1 MSLQFIFGNSGS
13 GKSHYLYHYIVEES
27 VRHPDKDYLVL
38 VPEQFT
44 MQTQKDL
51 CLAHPRG
58 GIMNVDVLSFG
69 RLAHRIF
76 EEVGEDGRQVLD
88 DEGKNLVL
96 RRIAGNYEDE
106 LTVLKG
112 NLKKQGYISE
122 VKSVI
127 SEFTQYGVDFER
139 LDGFMESLNPDSY
152 LFYKL
157 KDIKKVYEGFEEY
170 LSEKYIT
177 KEEMLDVLSSVVPDS
192 QILRGSIVAMDGFT
206 GFTPVQ
212 NRLLGE
218 LLRVCD
224 KVMITVEMDQREDP
238 YVCRHPYQL
247 FALSK
252 QMVTSLVA
260 IAGETGT
267 EIEEPVCL
275 YEKPVRR
282 FHGNPA
288 MAFLE
293 SELFRYSSA
302 AFEEEQ
308 EAVSLHE
315 ARNPRAE
322 AQYVAEEIRRLVR
335 TKGYRYRE
343 IAVIASDM
351 NVYADALEKACGAF
365 DIPVFMDYKKS
376 ILLNAFVEYLRS
388 LLAMA
393 EQNFTYE
400 SVFRHLRTGLCGF
413 TPEEIDRMENYVI
426 ALGIKGYKKWQ
437 QAWVRRTPQT
447 GEEEL
452 NALNHLRVRFVEKTS
467 GLMAVLK
474 QRKKTVRDVTLAVY
488 EYLVQEKIQDQLHG
502 MELAFQEAGELALAK
517 EYAQVYRIAMELFD
531 KFAELLGEET
541 ISLKEYCDLLDAGLE
556 EAKVGVIPPSL
567 DQVVIGDMER
577 TRIKNIRALFF
588 VGANDTLLPGN
599 TGGGGL
605 LSERD
610 REQFKAGEIALSPGP
625 KEKIYEQKFYLYMNL
640 TKPSEY
646 LFLSW
651 AKVSGDGKTLRPAY
665 LIQDIRRMFPNIV
678 PEEEEKKS
686 VSERELTRAAGIRRI
701 AEGLRER
708 RSGLDE
714 EWKELYTWFSG
725 DAKSA
730 GEMEEVLRAGFLTH
744 GKEQIS
750 PAAAERLY
758 PDPERVSV
766 TRLEQFA
773 ACAYAHFL
781 NYGLRLSEREEYSF
795 EALDLGNIAHQ
806 SLERFARKADRENLA
821 WTEMTEEK
829 RDELI
834 EESVEESIL
843 DYGNTVLFSSAR
855 NEYMIRRIKRL
866 IRRSVWALT
875 KQLEKGDFVPSGYE
889 LKFGSGKIDRIDTCE
904 DEDRIYVKVTDY
916 KTGMK
921 SFDIT
926 SFYHGLQMQLPVY
939 MNAAL
944 GVERRKHPDKEVLP
958 AGIFYYRIQDPI
970 VEKAETDDA
979 VEKSILKELKLD
991 GLINAGDQVVEHL
1004 EHDLSGASVLFPMG
1018 RNKDG
1023 TLSRTSRVLEPEA
1036 FETVLAY
1043 TEKKEQELKEAMYAG
1058 EVKAAPYEL
1067 GGASA
1072 CDYCACRDICGFDQ
1086 RIQGDEYRRLEK
1098 YTLEEAVAKMKE
1110 RLDSGKDSGGDQKA
1124 LSGTT
1129 AELNARSG
1137 KERGG
1142 KESGAENHRK
1152 GGAGDGREMD

>member
-27 VRHPDKDYLVL
+27 IRHPDKNYLVL

-139 LDGFMESLNPDSY
+139 LDEFMESLNPDSY

-157 KDIKKVYEGFEEY
+157 KDIRKVYEGFEEY

-177 KEEMLDVLSSVVPDS
+177 KEEMLDVLSSAVPES
-192 QILRGSIVAMDGFT
+192 EILRGSVVAMDGFT

-218 LLRVCD
+218 LLRVCE
-224 KVMITVEMDQREDP
+224 KVMLTVEMDPREDP
-238 YVCRHPYQL
+238 YHYRHPYQL

-252 QMVTSLVA
+252 QMVTSLIETA
-260 IAGETGT
+260 REAGA
-267 EIEEPVCL
+267 EIEDPVCL

-282 FHGNPA
+282 FRDNPA

-293 SELFRYSSA
+293 SELFRYSAA
-302 AFEEEQ
+302 AFEGEQ
-308 EAVSLHE
+308 DAVSLHE

-335 TKGYRYRE
+335 TKGYRYRD

-351 NVYADALEKACGAF
+351 NVYADALEKACAAF

-413 TPEEIDRMENYVI
+413 TPDEIDRMENYVI
-426 ALGIKGYKKWQ
+426 ALGIRGYKKWQ
-437 QAWVRRTPQT
+437 QAWVRRTAQT
-447 GEEEL
+447 GEAEL
-452 NALNHLRVRFVEKTS
+452 NELNHLRVRFVEKTS
-467 GLMAVLK
+467 GLMLSLK

-488 EYLVQEKIQDQLHG
+488 EYLVQEKLQEQLRG

-517 EYAQVYRIAMELFD
+517 EYAQVYRITMELFD
-531 KFAELLGEET
+531 KFVELLGEET

-567 DQVVIGDMER
+567 DQVVVGDMER

-588 VGANDTLLPGN
+588 AGANDTLLPGN

-640 TKPSEY
+640 TKPSESLY
-646 LFLSW
+646 LSW
-651 AKVSGDGKTLRPAY
+651 SKVSGDGKTLRPAY
-665 LIQDIRRMFPNIV
+665 LVQDIRRLFPGAV
-678 PEEEEKKS
+678 PRDEERRPAAD
-686 VSERELTRAAGIRRI
+686 RELTRAGGVRWI

-708 RSGLDE
+708 QRGLSE
-714 EWKELYTWFSG
+714 EWKELYTWFS
-725 DAKSA
+725 A
-730 GEMEEVLRAGFLTH
+730 GGQCRDEMERVLRAAFLKH
-744 GKEQIS
+744 GEERIS
-750 PAAAERLY
+750 AGAAGKLY

-773 ACAYAHFL
+773 SCAYAHFL
-781 NYGLRLSEREEYSF
+781 SYGLRLSDREEYGF
-795 EALDLGNIAHQ
+795 KALDLGNIAHQ
-806 SLERFARKADRENLA
+806 ALERFARRAEQAKLS

-834 EESVEESIL
+834 EECVEESVI

-855 NEYMIRRIKRL
+855 NEYMIGRIKRL

-904 DEDRIYVKVTDY
+904 DENRIYVKVTDY

-926 SFYHGLQMQLPVY
+926 AFYHGLQMQLPVY

-944 GVERRKHPDKEVLP
+944 DVERRRHPDKEVLP

-970 VEKAETDDA
+970 VEREAADA
-979 VEKSILKELKLD
+979 DVERSILKELKLD
-991 GLINAGDQVVEHL
+991 GLINAGDEAVEHL
-1004 EHDLSGASVLFPMG
+1004 EHGLSGASVLFPMG

-1023 TLSRTSRVLEPEA
+1023 SLSRMSKALEPEA
-1036 FETVLAY
+1036 FDTVLAF
-1043 TEKKEQELKEAMYAG
+1043 TEQKEKELKDAMYAG

-1067 GGASA
+1067 GGMTA

-1086 RIQGDEYRRLEK
+1086 RISGDEYRRLER
-1098 YTLEEAVAKMKE
+1098 YTTEEAVEKMKA
-1110 RLDSGKDSGGDQKA
+1110 RLGAAEETRGKRQEE
-1124 LSGTT
+1124 GTG
-1129 AELNARSG
+1129 NS
-1137 KERGG
+1137 
-1142 KESGAENHRK
+1142 RK
-1152 GGAGDGREMD
+1152 GGGADGSEVDGRTAESNQLKG

>member
-13 GKSHYLYHYIVEES
+13 GKSHYLYHHIVEES
-27 VRHPDKDYLVL
+27 VRHPDKNYLVL

-69 RLAHRIF
+69 RLAHRVF
-76 EEVGEDGRQVLD
+76 EEVGKDDRQVLD

-157 KDIKKVYEGFEEY
+157 RDIRKVYEGFEEY

-192 QILRGSIVAMDGFT
+192 EILRGSVVAMDGFT

-218 LLRVCD
+218 LLRVCE
-224 KVMITVEMDQREDP
+224 KVMITVEMDPREDP
-238 YVCRHPYQL
+238 YHYRHPYQL

-252 QMVTSLVA
+252 QMVTSL
-260 IAGETGT
+260 IETAREAGT
-267 EIEEPVCL
+267 EIEDPVCL

-282 FHGNPA
+282 FRDNPA

-293 SELFRYSSA
+293 SELFRYSAA

-308 EAVSLHE
+308 KAVSLHE

-335 TKGYRYRE
+335 TKGYRYRD
-343 IAVIASDM
+343 IAVISSDM
-351 NVYADALEKACGAF
+351 NVYADALEKACAAF

-400 SVFRHLRTGLCGF
+400 SVLRHLRTGLCGF
-413 TPEEIDRMENYVI
+413 TPDEIDRMENYVI

-437 QAWVRRTPQT
+437 QAWVRRTAQT

-452 NALNHLRVRFVEKTS
+452 NELNHLRVRFVEKTS
-467 GLMAVLK
+467 GLMLILK

-488 EYLVQEKIQDQLHG
+488 EYLVQEKVQEQLHG

-531 KFAELLGEET
+531 KFVELLGEET

-646 LFLSW
+646 LYLSW
-651 AKVSGDGKTLRPAY
+651 SKVSGDGKTLRPAY
-665 LIQDIRRMFPNIV
+665 LVQDIRRLFLRAV
-678 PEEEEKKS
+678 PRDEEQRPAAQ
-686 VSERELTRAAGIRRI
+686 RELIRASGVRRI

-708 RSGLDE
+708 QRGLSE
-714 EWKELYTWFSG
+714 EWKELYTWFARDERSR
-725 DAKSA
+725 D
-730 GEMEEVLRAGFLTH
+730 EMERILRAGFLKH
-744 GKEQIS
+744 GEERLS
-750 PAAAERLY
+750 AGAAGKLY

-773 ACAYAHFL
+773 SCAYAHFL
-781 NYGLRLSEREEYSF
+781 SYGLRLSDREEYGF

-806 SLERFARKADRENLA
+806 ALERFARKAEQENLA

-834 EESVEESIL
+834 EESVEESII

-855 NEYMIRRIKRL
+855 NEYMIGRIKRL

-904 DEDRIYVKVTDY
+904 DEGRIYVKVTDY

-944 GVERRKHPDKEVLP
+944 NVERRRHPDKEVLP

-970 VEKAETDDA
+970 VERQETDAD

-991 GLINAGDQVVEHL
+991 GLINAGDEAVGHL
-1004 EHDLSGASVLFPMG
+1004 ERGLSGASVLFPMG

-1023 TLSRTSRVLEPEA
+1023 SLSRTSKALEPEA
-1036 FETVLAY
+1036 FDTVLAF
-1043 TEKKEQELKEAMYAG
+1043 TEQKEKELKDAMYAG

-1067 GGASA
+1067 GGTTA

-1086 RIQGDEYRRLEK
+1086 RISGDEYRRLER
-1098 YTLEEAVAKMKE
+1098 YTMEEAVEKMKE
-1110 RLDSGKDSGGDQKA
+1110 RLGA
-1124 LSGTT
+1124 
-1129 AELNARSG
+1129 AEDRQA
-1137 KERGG
+1137 ERM
-1142 KESGAENHRK
+1142 ENSRK
-1152 GGAGDGREMD
+1152 GGGADGSEVDGRTAESDQLKR